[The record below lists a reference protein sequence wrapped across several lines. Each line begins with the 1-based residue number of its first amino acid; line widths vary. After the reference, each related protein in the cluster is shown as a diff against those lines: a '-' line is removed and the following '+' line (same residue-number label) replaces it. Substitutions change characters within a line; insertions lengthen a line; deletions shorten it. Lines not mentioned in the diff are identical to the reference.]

1 MLSPCLFIVL
11 LAIGYFFIDKKTQT
25 ELINKC
31 KQNKFM
37 ILGGIVFIYYFFL
50 RNRIEGLS
58 SDDPEYYTKS
68 ILKICYASNIKSK
81 DSLLYSL
88 NNILVDKGH
97 KKLSDNN
104 HTQCFLDGIT
114 RARQSEI
121 RPHLKYKGETLF
133 VE

>member
-37 ILGGIVFIYYFFL
+37 ILGGIVFFYYFFL

-58 SDDPEYYTKS
+58 SDDSEKYTQS
-68 ILKICYASNIKSK
+68 ILKICYSN
-81 DSLLYSL
+81 DSLLQSL
-88 NNILVDKGH
+88 NSILQNKGH
-97 KKLSDNN
+97 KQLSENN
-104 HTQCFLDGIT
+104 QTECFLDGIT

-121 RPHLKYKGETLF
+121 RPHLKYKGETLTI
-133 VE
+133 VEK

>member
-37 ILGGIVFIYYFFL
+37 ILGGIVFFYYFFL

-58 SDDPEYYTKS
+58 SDDSEKYT
-68 ILKICYASNIKSK
+68 
-81 DSLLYSL
+81 
-88 NNILVDKGH
+88 
-97 KKLSDNN
+97 
-104 HTQCFLDGIT
+104 
-114 RARQSEI
+114 
-121 RPHLKYKGETLF
+121 
-133 VE
+133 